1 MLFFFKYN
9 VRTQK
14 EQSVNFKVGLEKS
27 RFLPWVSS
35 PNFMKKKLTWRRK
48 QPPLKLR
55 RFLCIKVK
63 WKQEGPTTNWSG
75 PNKYVLRMRWRFS
88 PKKKE
93 KENEME
99 MEMEMDILLK
109 LLYTCTHSPTIQN
122 CHLFRLFML
131 HAWYGYH
138 NPSTLAII
146 IKIIIDYSESFIRYL
161 WYKLF
166 MFK

>member
-88 PKKKE
+88 PKKK
-93 KENEME
+93 KKRMRLRWRWRWRWTSYLNYSILVPIPPPYKTVTFSGYSCSMLD
-99 MEMEMDILLK
+99 MDI
-109 LLYTCTHSPTIQN
+109 TIHQ
-122 CHLFRLFML
+122 
-131 HAWYGYH
+131 
-138 NPSTLAII
+138 P
-146 IKIIIDYSESFIRYL
+146 
-161 WYKLF
+161 
-166 MFK
+166 